1 MMVECGAVRVYEG
14 RMRPNWIK
22 ISVLLVLVWGVIGG
36 AIWMVRKNR
45 PTPERIAK
53 FVGANSL
60 EGKPPADRTK
70 LIEEVAKKV
79 NRLEYEQ
86 RREMDKQRKLE
97 VFWKAMNGEERSRYL
112 DLVLPS
118 GFKQMMENFN
128 KMEPGKRKRMV
139 QKAVDD
145 LREHGGDR
153 EKRDVNDPQFRKI
166 IDQGLKSFYSD
177 ATLDAKMDAL
187 PFLEALEQTV
197 TWSR

>member
-1 MMVECGAVRVYEG
+1 MVECGAVRVYKSS
-14 RMRPNWIK
+14 MRPNWIK
-22 ISVLLVLVWGVIGG
+22 IAVLLALVWGVIGG
-36 AIWMVRKNR
+36 AIFIVRKNR
-45 PTPERIAK
+45 PTPERIAT
-53 FVGANSL
+53 FVGTNSL
-60 EGKPPADRTK
+60 EGKVPADRAK

-79 NRLEYEQ
+79 NGLEYEQ

-128 KMEPGKRKRMV
+128 KMEPSKRKRMV

-177 ATLDAKMDAL
+177 ATIDAKMDAL

-197 TWSR
+197 KWSH